1 MIDAA
6 LLSVIRQHCAQPNSF
21 WLDSALVDGQLG
33 RRSIFGSS
41 PQIVLSAWER
51 RVQIQRGAGKIE
63 TLNANPLEA
72 LRQLL
77 AEHRGRSGLAAGY
90 LAYDL
95 KRHIEDLPAG
105 AGDGTGIPECYVAF
119 YDDVHCVDPALL
131 APPPPPRPP
140 EPRISGLRSSFS
152 REAYEAAVKRI
163 LEHIRCGDI
172 YQANLTQKFS
182 APCAGDP
189 FDVYLALRALSPA
202 PFAAFLRTPWS
213 SVLSSS
219 PELFLRY
226 DPTSRLIETRPI
238 KGTRPR
244 GSTPGL
250 DAELARELLTSE
262 KDRAENLMIVDL
274 ERNDLGRVAE
284 IGSVAVTSLFELETY
299 ATVHHLSSTVQ
310 ARLRPDRDLID
321 LLYATFPGGSITGA
335 PKIRAME
342 IIDEIEPVS
351 RGIGMGAIG
360 YFGFDGSLELNIA
373 IRTMVLKDGEAFFSV
388 GGGIVA
394 DSDPAL
400 EFEETLHKG
409 AVLAHILS
417 GGT

>member
-1 MIDAA
+1 
-6 LLSVIRQHCAQPNSF
+6 
-21 WLDSALVDGQLG
+21 LDSALVDKELG
-33 RRSIFGSS
+33 RRSIVGSAPS
-41 PQIVLSAWER
+41 LVLSSWGR
-51 RVQIQRGAGKIE
+51 QVQIQRGVSRPE
-63 TLNANPLEA
+63 TLDANPLEV
-72 LRQLL
+72 LRHLL
-77 AEHRGRSGLAAGY
+77 AEPRSPDGLAVGY
-90 LAYDL
+90 LGYDL
-95 KRHIEDLPAG
+95 KRHIEDFPGG
-105 AGDGTGIPECYVAF
+105 AVDRTGIPECYIAF
-119 YDDVHCVDPALL
+119 YDTVHYVDPVPL
-131 APPPPPRPP
+131 APPPPSRPP
-140 EPRISGLRSSFS
+140 EPRVEGLRSSFS
-152 REAYEAAVKRI
+152 RAEYDRAVGRI
-163 LEHIRCGDI
+163 LEYIQRGEI
-172 YQANLTQKFS
+172 YQANLTQRFS
-182 APCAGDP
+182 APCSEDP

-213 SVLSSS
+213 CVLSSS

-226 DPTSRLIETRPI
+226 EPSERLIETRPI

-244 GSTPGL
+244 GETPSR
-250 DAELARELLTSE
+250 DRELARELEDSE

-310 ARLRPDRDLID
+310 ARLRPDYDLID

-342 IIDEIEPVS
+342 IIDEVEPVP

-373 IRTMVLKDGEAFFSV
+373 IRTMIVKEGEAYFSV

-394 DSDPAL
+394 DSDPTL
-400 EFEETLHKG
+400 EFEEALHKG
-409 AVLAHILS
+409 AVLAHIL
-417 GGT
+417 GGGS